1 MKYPY
6 GPIEEAEK
14 NNDENQLNQ
23 IFQSITTDDLN
34 SIIDLDSHSNLVMA
48 LLNLFD
54 KENKYPNFLI
64 DLFNSPNM
72 DPNRLNI
79 NCQCTFNG
87 MTLLMYA
94 AYRGRLEILQKLLSW
109 GADTTTIS
117 YYNAS
122 ALYYACIKGEVKIF
136 KILAPLATDE
146 HFDIKKNHNNRT
158 IRDEVVARLSE
169 SKNYHEIRD
178 AIDQEREKRGLV
190 DLK

>member
-14 NNDENQLNQ
+14 NNDTNQLNQ
-23 IFQSITTDDLN
+23 IFQSITTEDLN

-54 KENKYPNFLI
+54 KENKYPNYLI
-64 DLFNSPNM
+64 GLFNSPNV
-72 DPNRLNI
+72 DLNRLNI
-79 NCQCTFNG
+79 NYQCTFNG

-94 AYRGRLEILQKLLSW
+94 AYHGRLEILQKLLSL
-109 GADTTTIS
+109 GADSTTVS

-122 ALYYACIKGEVKIF
+122 ALYYACIKGQVKIF
-136 KILAPLATDE
+136 KILAPLATNE

-169 SKNYHEIRD
+169 SQNYQEIRD
-178 AIDQEREKRGLV
+178 GIDEERAKRGLV
-190 DLK
+190 DLR